1 MPDKFGKEAL
11 DAHNRY
17 RSLHQAPQLKWSRSL
32 EKDAESWAKQLAKE
46 GRLKQGD
53 TDDGESIYAVTGKS
67 EVFGGEVVDRWYA
80 EVDRSDDINKSH
92 STMRNIFSLEI
103 SKPVSQI
110 LNLPKL
116 SFNLESV

>member
-1 MPDKFGKEAL
+1 MIEKMPDKFGKEAL

-32 EKDAESWAKQLAKE
+32 EKDAENWAKQLAKE

-80 EVDRSDDINKSH
+80 EVDK
-92 STMRNIFSLEI
+92 
-103 SKPVSQI
+103 
-110 LNLPKL
+110 
-116 SFNLESV
+116 